1 MVGEQIFP
9 SNGSYNENQNDPLQC
24 VACGIKILFLKA
36 GFVDRLRGDFRAGF
50 VDRLS
55 LSSKKLDIN
64 LLCMILSQISF

>member
-36 GFVDRLRGDFRAGF
+36 GFVDRLRGDFRAEDLWIGL
-50 VDRLS
+50 VY
-55 LSSKKLDIN
+55 
-64 LLCMILSQISF
+64 LLRSWT